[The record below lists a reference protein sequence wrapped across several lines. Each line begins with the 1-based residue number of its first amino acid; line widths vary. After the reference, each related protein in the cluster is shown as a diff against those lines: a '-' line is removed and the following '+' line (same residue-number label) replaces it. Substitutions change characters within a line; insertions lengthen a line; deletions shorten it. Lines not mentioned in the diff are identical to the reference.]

1 MAFSLN
7 GLYNMTYG
15 SSITECP
22 HWLLLQMCVCGFLLA
37 TVVLFQTSCQMNSQ
51 CMHLP
56 YLYKSTAF
64 VRPNLYGLVAVHVR
78 SGRTRKEKSTVTAV
92 LKMAQSVE
100 V

>member
-1 MAFSLN
+1 MPPLAAVADVCVWFLVSHSGVISNLLPNEFS
-7 GLYNMTYG
+7 
-15 SSITECP
+15 
-22 HWLLLQMCVCGFLLA
+22 
-37 TVVLFQTSCQMNSQ
+37 
-51 CMHLP
+51 MHMP

>member
-37 TVVLFQTSCQMNSQ
+37 TVVLFQASCQMNYQ
-51 CMHLP
+51 CI
-56 YLYKSTAF
+56 YTVYFYGFKTVKSMGK
-64 VRPNLYGLVAVHVR
+64 NLSLFYTVKPHR
-78 SGRTRKEKSTVTAV
+78 S
-92 LKMAQSVE
+92 
-100 V
+100 